1 VTPRPL
7 HRWLGA
13 RSRAA
18 PYSLLCVEVTPGRQ
32 SRKLGVAA
40 GYLLLFLLGA
50 LQGLIGSFQFPHSV
64 GSVPVAALAF
74 CLLILLTCLLAG
86 RGMGSALGA
95 LAPAV
100 GWLVASLVLSLPTP
114 GGSVVVTNSAAGKWY
129 LYGGTVCASLGVGLA
144 LRGQRRPRAVPGKDG
159 LA

>member
-1 VTPRPL
+1 MTPRPR
-7 HRWLGA
+7 RWLA
-13 RSRAA
+13 DRSQAA
-18 PYSLLCVEVTPGRQ
+18 PYSLLCVEVTPSRQ
-32 SRKLGVAA
+32 LRTLGAVGA
-40 GYLLLFLLGA
+40 YVLLFLLGA

-64 GSVPVAALAF
+64 GGVPVAALAF

-100 GWLVASLVLSLPTP
+100 GWLVSSLVLSLPTP

-144 LRGQRRPRAVPGKDG
+144 LRGQRRPRGTPGRDG